1 MTDSELQHLFAGIS
15 RFGWDPAKRA
25 SNLRNHKIDFD
36 DARAIFDGDVFVRRS
51 DRHGETRYQ
60 VFGWMAGREIAVAC
74 TLRGDLCWIISA
86 RRARRD
92 ERRKFYGRVPGH
104 PADGQD

>member
-1 MTDSELQHLFAGIS
+1 M
-15 RFGWDPAKRA
+15 
-25 SNLRNHKIDFD
+25 DFE
-36 DARAIFDGDVFVRRS
+36 DARAVFDGEVFIRRS

-60 VFGWMAGREIAVAC
+60 VFGWIDGREVAVAC

-92 ERRKFYGRVPGH
+92 ERRRFHDRVLGRS
-104 PADGQD
+104 ANRED